1 MFTYY
6 PYSILY
12 FCFITL
18 YVTQPPK
25 NRGWTH
31 MLRKG
36 KQSWFTC
43 GNRCFILVTNLM
55 TSHEWGKDRENSSG
69 LCTQCLAYLFTL
81 DYVMKYSYSQTSAK
95 LFQTNYIK
103 VTILMV
109 YQLFTLQNSHKSVKT
124 KIIFFVYSFQRS
136 LISKYVLKWQK
147 SKKNRRYQI

>member
-1 MFTYY
+1 MFPYY

-18 YVTQPPK
+18 YVTQPAK
-25 NRGWTH
+25 NRGWIH

-43 GNRCFILVTNLM
+43 GNRCFILVTERTGK
-55 TSHEWGKDRENSSG
+55 TSPG

-109 YQLFTLQNSHKSVKT
+109 YHLFTLQNSHKSVKT
-124 KIIFFVYSFQRS
+124 KIYIFFCLFLSTIFDFQICS
-136 LISKYVLKWQK
+136 QMAKLKTK
-147 SKKNRRYQI
+147 RRYQI